1 MSLKNTID
9 NLIKDVNAT
18 DMSDGDI
25 SLLRDKMKE
34 VERILKDKSKPK
46 IITISGD
53 SHKAVKEYCNVNNI
67 NIGEW
72 VSSVLL
78 EKIENI
84 KKEIPFY
91 DFKNYYIER
100 NYELVKNI
108 NILENCIINTTPE
121 LESERILKKYLKV
134 RKEKNMYIKL
144 NLFIDNDIFNL
155 LGYDMVD
162 GLPIFYIKED
172 DFDKWVELNMS
183 ITDYKEL
190 KNINRSMISAIPLV
204 NEKED

>member
-9 NLIKDVNAT
+9 NLIKDVNTT

-46 IITISGD
+46 TITISGD
-53 SHKAVKEYCNVNNI
+53 SHKAVKEYCNINNI

-91 DFKNYYIER
+91 DFKNHYIER

-134 RKEKNMYIKL
+134 SKEKNMYIKL

-172 DFDKWVELNMS
+172 DFDKWTELNMS

-204 NEKED
+204 N